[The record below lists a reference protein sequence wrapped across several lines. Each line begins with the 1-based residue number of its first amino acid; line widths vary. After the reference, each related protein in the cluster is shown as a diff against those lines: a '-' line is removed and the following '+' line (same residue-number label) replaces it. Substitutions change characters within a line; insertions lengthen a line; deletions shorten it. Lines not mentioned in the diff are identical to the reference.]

1 MRERL
6 CSQSS
11 RLRPPHAPQMAGR
24 WADTKRGGGRSHGRK
39 RTCEFSNPL
48 GNSPA
53 TGDTAAEARPER
65 KQVSQVGCAP
75 IPPQTSRDA
84 LRPRPS
90 LADAEDALGGD
101 TRGRGRD
108 AEEPTS
114 LKLEAHPARPAGCRP
129 DLSVIWTPPPLL
141 QARQTGPRVGDQGKG
156 GEGCYNSMPRAMLLG
171 RRHPPR

>member
-1 MRERL
+1 MVTVRVMDQTRE
-6 CSQSS
+6 
-11 RLRPPHAPQMAGR
+11 
-24 WADTKRGGGRSHGRK
+24 GGRRVGGLAALR
-39 RTCEFSNPL
+39 
-48 GNSPA
+48 G
-53 TGDTAAEARPER
+53 TAAEARAER
-65 KQVSQVGCAP
+65 KQVTQVGCAP